1 MRPRRVALLLCLGV
15 LAWAGC
21 AGLRI
26 VEPPNRAWQPGRAVV
41 PAPPDPGRV
50 LVWLAL
56 SGGGTRAA
64 ALAYGVMEE
73 LERIAVRGE
82 DGSDSNL
89 LREVDYVSSVSGGS
103 FAAAFYAL
111 NRDRADWKS
120 DFKRRVLDADIETAI
135 GARLIEPGTLF
146 SVASTN
152 YTRTNV
158 AADYYDR
165 HVFDGRRFRDL
176 FGGSRKPVL
185 ILNASDL
192 VAGRRFE
199 FTPRD
204 FNCLGSD
211 LLDVRIADGVTASSA
226 FPGAFPSLTLK
237 NHGPHNQC
245 PVVAA
250 SPRAAGAC
258 LSSQE
263 QVADQFF
270 QVSRRHDGGS
280 EEDNLRDRLYYEA
293 QKKLAYCNLDAARYI
308 HLSDGGLTDNLG
320 VDALLTRVY
329 DEGSEIYRAIFQQRK
344 VRAVVVIAVNAA
356 TAPPT
361 DLGRKA
367 ESDWFGAIVLRG
379 IDLMMERVAW
389 DSLDAVRERVVE
401 FERRVRQRDP
411 DFRVHFLEVT
421 FDDIQ
426 DPARRKLVNEI
437 GTRLRLPP
445 GEVDAVVAAGRDLVR
460 SGRKGDNGRDLE
472 RIKALFDSLGR

>member
-1 MRPRRVALLLCLGV
+1 MCRRFALLFWLV
-15 LAWAGC
+15 LATWAGC
-21 AGLRI
+21 AAI
-26 VEPPNRAWQPGRAVV
+26 VEPPNRPWQPGRSVV
-41 PAPPDPGRV
+41 SPPPDPGRV

-64 ALAYGVMEE
+64 ALAYGAMEE
-73 LERIAVRGE
+73 LERIGVRGE
-82 DGSDSNL
+82 DGRESNL

-111 NRDRADWKS
+111 NRDRDWKPE
-120 DFKRRVLDADIETAI
+120 FRKRVLGADLETAI
-135 GARLIEPGTLF
+135 GARLIEPGTFL
-146 SVASTN
+146 SVAATN

-165 HVFDGRRFRDL
+165 HIFDGRRFRDL
-176 FGGSRKPVL
+176 LAGSKPVL
-185 ILNASDL
+185 VLNASDL

-199 FTPRD
+199 FTARD
-204 FNCLGSD
+204 FNCLASD
-211 LLDVRIADGVTASSA
+211 VLDVRIADGVTASSA

-245 PVVAA
+245 PVVPAP
-250 SPRAAGAC
+250 PRAAGAC
-258 LSSQE
+258 LSGPEADAHQFI
-263 QVADQFF
+263 QV
-270 QVSRRHDGGS
+270 RRQRGATFED
-280 EEDNLRDRLYYEA
+280 DNLRNRYYAEA
-293 QKKLAYCNLDAARYI
+293 QKKLAYCDLQAAGYI

-320 VDALLTRVY
+320 VDAFLSRAY
-329 DEGSEIYRAIFQQRK
+329 DESSEVYQAIFQERK

-356 TAPPT
+356 TAPPE
-361 DLGRKA
+361 DLGTKA
-367 ESDWFGAIVLRG
+367 ESAWFGAIVLRG

-401 FERRVRQRDP
+401 FERLVRRRDQ
-411 DFRVHFLEVT
+411 DFRVHFLDVT

-426 DPARRKLVNEI
+426 DPARRKLLNQI

-445 GEVDAVVAAGRDLVR
+445 GEVDAVAAAGRDLVR

-472 RIKALFDSLGR
+472 RIRALFDSLGR